1 MSFQLNNEQQMAIYD
16 SLFLLTGRE
25 IKHLKGSW
33 AEIFSKKIFPFIDEG
48 RFSVLYSDNPATRPN
63 NPANV
68 YFGLLIL
75 RDIFNQSDEEALN
88 SLMFDLR
95 YQYALHTTSFKE
107 QPVCVRTRTGRPVSK
122 NSLTNFRSAVYKYN
136 QEHGVDLIQ
145 EEIESHAQ
153 QFSKLLKIE
162 GKTIRMDS
170 LMVSSSCRK
179 LSRLEII
186 YSACACSHADRSTV
200 ARLIKVIDKNILP
213 ESFKPYLEESHYN
226 DTIYR
231 LKDKDLNSKIKRVL
245 KDGLKLYFL
254 SRKDKEISKTEEF
267 KLLSRMLKEQTRK
280 GKIKTSLEI
289 APDSLQNPTDP
300 DATYRK
306 KGKKKHIGYTVN
318 LVEKFDDKHRMI
330 TGYDLKKNTYSD
342 QKFAKDTIS
351 KLPVEKDGV
360 TALVDG
366 AYYSE
371 DIAKKAEAKG
381 IQMVPTNLV
390 GGGKNSNSDKF
401 EIDEKEHLVKK
412 CPSGHQPITSTF
424 KEGSYRAHFDQKHC
438 SNCPLRKDCS
448 VVKQKKSYLFKVSET
463 KLHRCQLIAK
473 MGTSE
478 YKELAKKRAGIEGL
492 PSVLRRRYKID
503 HLPVRGEVRVK
514 VWLGFK
520 ISAINCKRLI
530 KGLISTPIPE
540 LSTLSYNHLF
550 SLFSFQRASRVKF
563 AA

>member
-1 MSFQLNNEQQMAIYD
+1 MSFQLNNEQQMAIHD
-16 SLFLLTGRE
+16 SLYNLTERE
-25 IKHLKGSW
+25 MKYLKNSW
-33 AEIFSKKIFPFIDEG
+33 AETFSKKIFPFIDED
-48 RFSVLYSDNPATRPN
+48 RLSVLYSDNPASRPN

-75 RDIFNQSDEEALN
+75 REVFNQSDEEALN
-88 SLMFDLR
+88 ALMFDVR

-107 QPVCVRTRTGRPVSK
+107 QPVSK
-122 NSLTNFRSAVYKYN
+122 NSLTNFRAAVYSYN

-186 YSACACSHADRSTV
+186 YSTV
-200 ARLIKVIDKNILP
+200 ARLIKVIDKNTALP
-213 ESFKPYLEESHYN
+213 ENFKPYLEEGHYN

-231 LKDKDLNSKIKRVL
+231 SRDKDLNSKIKRVL
-245 KDGLKLYFL
+245 KDGLKLYSL
-254 SRKDKEISKTEEF
+254 YKNKEMSKTEEF

-280 GKIKTSLEI
+280 GRIKTSKEI
-289 APDSLQNPTDP
+289 SPDSLQNPTDP

-318 LVEKFDDKHRMI
+318 IVEKFDDKNRMI
-330 TGYDLKKNTYSD
+330 TGYDLKKNNYSD
-342 QKFAKDTIS
+342 QKFAKDAIK
-351 KLPVEKDGV
+351 KLDKGT
-360 TALVDG
+360 TALIDG

-381 IQMVPTNLV
+381 IKMVPTNLV
-390 GGGKNSNSDKF
+390 GGGKNSNGAKF
-401 EIDEKEHLVKK
+401 EIEEKEHLVKK
-412 CPSGHQPITSTF
+412 CPYGHKPINSKF
-424 KEGSYRAHFDQKHC
+424 KERSYRAHFNQKHC

-473 MGTSE
+473 MGTFE
-478 YKELAKKRAGIEGL
+478 YQLL
-492 PSVLRRRYKID
+492 KI
-503 HLPVRGEVRVK
+503 
-514 VWLGFK
+514 
-520 ISAINCKRLI
+520 
-530 KGLISTPIPE
+530 
-540 LSTLSYNHLF
+540 
-550 SLFSFQRASRVKF
+550 FSFQRTYRVKF

>member
-1 MSFQLNNEQQMAIYD
+1 MSFQLNNEQQMAIND
-16 SLFLLTGRE
+16 ALLSLTERE
-25 IKHLKGSW
+25 MKYLKGSW
-33 AEIFSKKIFPFIDEG
+33 AETFSKKIFPFIEED
-48 RFSVLYSDNPATRPN
+48 RFKVLYSDNPASRPN

-75 RDIFNQSDEEALN
+75 REIFNQSDEEALN
-88 SLMFDLR
+88 SLMFDIR
-95 YQYALHTTSFKE
+95 YQYALHTTSFQE
-107 QPVCVRTRTGRPVSK
+107 QPVSK
-122 NSLTNFRSAVYKYN
+122 NSLTNFRAAVYSYN
-136 QEHGVDLIQ
+136 QEHGIDLIQ

-186 YSACACSHADRSTV
+186 YSTV
-200 ARLIKVIDKNILP
+200 ARLIKVIDKNATLA
-213 ESFKPYLEESHYN
+213 ENFKPYQEEGHYN

-231 LKDKDLNSKIKRVL
+231 SRDKDLNSKIKKVL
-245 KDGLKLYFL
+245 KDGLRLHHLY
-254 SRKDKEISKTEEF
+254 RKNKEISKTEEF

-280 GKIKTSLEI
+280 GRIKPSKEI
-289 APDSLQNPTDP
+289 SPDSLQNPTDP

-318 LVEKFDDKHRMI
+318 IVEKFDDKNRMI
-330 TGYDLKKNTYSD
+330 TGYDLQKNTYSD
-342 QKFAKDTIS
+342 QKFAQDTIS
-351 KLPVEKDGV
+351 KLPVEKDEV

-381 IQMVPTNLV
+381 IKMVPTNLV

-401 EIDEKEHLVKK
+401 EIDEKEHTVKK

-424 KEGSYRAHFDQKHC
+424 KEGSYRAHFNQKHC

-448 VVKQKKSYLFKVSET
+448 VVKQKKSYLFKVSEKT
-463 KLHRCQLIAK
+463 FHRSQLIAK

-478 YKELAKKRAGIEGL
+478 YQELARKRAGIEGI
-492 PSVLRRRYKID
+492 PSTLRRRYKID
-503 HLPVRGEVRVK
+503 HLPVRGEVRSK

-530 KGLISTPIPE
+530 KGLMNRPIPE
-540 LSTLSYNHLF
+540 LSTLLYNHLF
-550 SLFSFQRASRVKF
+550 SLFSFQRTYRVKF

>member
-88 SLMFDLR
+88 SLIFDLR

-107 QPVCVRTRTGRPVSK
+107 QPVSK

-231 LKDKDLNSKIKRVL
+231 SRDKDLNSKIKRVL

>member
-231 LKDKDLNSKIKRVL
+231 SRDKDLNSKIKRVL

-342 QKFAKDTIS
+342 QKFAQDTIS

-381 IQMVPTNLV
+381 IKMVPTNLV

-473 MGTSE
+473 MGTFE